1 MAKATLAVGNI
12 RISGSP
18 EALQQFGQQADI
30 ATEASIEAQLAEA
43 KLLIEQA
50 PGMQE
55 AKGLMARLANF
66 SELMGGLTVGAGWQ
80 YAGSYGESFFSFLGS
95 GWAPLHRVRHI
106 ATGRIALVASYEL
119 AYFEGIKQGLEEAE
133 EIAKQQERLLSSG
146 SSPKQAAQKAAQA
159 AKTPAAKPITKSR
172 LSGGAPADL
181 LAQLAKLGG

>member
-1 MAKATLAVGNI
+1 MAKATLAVGGLK
-12 RISGSP
+12 ISGTP
-18 EALQQFGQQADI
+18 EQLHQFGQQADI

-55 AKGLMARLANF
+55 AKGLLNRLANF

-106 ATGRIALVASYEL
+106 ATGRIALVAYWEL
-119 AYFEGIKQGLEEAE
+119 RYFDGILDAIESAE
-133 EIAKQQERLLSSG
+133 EIARQQERAIFSEG
-146 SSPKQAAQKAAQA
+146 GPKKAAQKAAQA
-159 AKTPAAKPITKSR
+159 AKTPAAKPVTKSR
-172 LSGGAPADL
+172 VSASL
-181 LAQLAKLGG
+181 LAQIANL